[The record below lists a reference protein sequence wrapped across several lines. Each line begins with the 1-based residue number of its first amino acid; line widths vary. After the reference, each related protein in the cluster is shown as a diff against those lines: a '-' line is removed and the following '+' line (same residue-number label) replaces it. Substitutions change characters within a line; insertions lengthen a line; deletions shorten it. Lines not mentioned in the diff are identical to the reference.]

1 MASILLIEDD
11 EQVRHLVYSLLNA
24 AGYDVREAD
33 DGKEGLRLFAER
45 QADLVLS
52 DVFMPWCDGL
62 EVIRE
67 MRRRVPSVKIL
78 AMSGGGSKSDFSPQ
92 NFLELAR
99 QMGAV
104 GTLMKPFS
112 GAELLMAV
120 EQALQ
125 GPPDSSPG
133 ECLPKKS

>member
-11 EQVRHLVYSLLNA
+11 EQVRHLVYSLLTA

-33 DGKEGLRLFAER
+33 DGKEGLKLFAQR

-67 MRRRVPSVKIL
+67 IRRQVPGVKIL
-78 AMSGGGSKSDFSPQ
+78 AMSGRGSTGAFSGQ
-92 NFLELAR
+92 NFSQHAR
-99 QMGAV
+99 QLRA
-104 GTLMKPFS
+104 P
-112 GAELLMAV
+112 
-120 EQALQ
+120 
-125 GPPDSSPG
+125 
-133 ECLPKKS
+133 